1 MSFTTSR
8 SVRALRSPLAA
19 LGATCL
25 IAATLAVPT
34 GARAAGN
41 DAVPFNSH
49 GDYCAS
55 TGGVPAK
62 MFAWSGTNNDP
73 SVWMQYG
80 GKELACTYTADDS
93 SQITLFESTLESRK
107 PTMAALA
114 YYAEVPSNGGVGN
127 PSLAYCLQLGGA
139 WQVGN
144 GLDGGGWAT
153 GRGER
158 VYTMCVFADGSAI
171 DTWGLLY
178 HSANIVRGKDLS
190 TVLKFANPY

>member
-1 MSFTTSR
+1 
-8 SVRALRSPLAA
+8 
-19 LGATCL
+19 
-25 IAATLAVPT
+25 
-34 GARAAGN
+34 
-41 DAVPFNSH
+41 
-49 GDYCAS
+49 
-55 TGGVPAK
+55 
-62 MFAWSGTNNDP
+62 
-73 SVWMQYG
+73 
-80 GKELACTYTADDS
+80 
-93 SQITLFESTLESRK
+93 
-107 PTMAALA
+107 MAALA
-114 YYAEVPSNGGVGN
+114 YSAEVPSNGGVGN

-178 HSANIVRGKDLS
+178 HSANIIRGKDLA